1 MGVPTTLVAL
11 ELTLRAEHDPV
22 RQGHIAHL
30 AGRLGYHAIW
40 LPVDSTAAPEPD
52 ALDLLALAARPARLG
67 LLPRGPLDP
76 GPSWLAGTGDLLVEL
91 PAVAQAE
98 VPPAELVVAAGGPD
112 RWRER
117 VRTTGL
123 DLTAAGYVVHAATRE
138 AAQLEL
144 GRARQ
149 ARAGA
154 GRTAADYPLVVALP
168 VSIGRTMSEAA
179 ARALRD
185 PTLAEDEHGDPRVAG
200 LFGTL
205 EHAQDQA
212 LALTR
217 AGADAIRATLA
228 DEADVADLLA
238 QLRSVAVGPTPL
250 LHARD
255 GG

>member
-30 AGRLGYHAIW
+30 AGRLGYRAIW
-40 LPVDSTAAPEPD
+40 LPVDIAATVDPD
-52 ALDLLALAARPARLG
+52 VLDMLALSARPARLG
-67 LLPRGPLDP
+67 LLLRGPTA
-76 GPSWLAGTGDLLVEL
+76 GPALVHWLAGSGDVLVEL
-91 PAVAQAE
+91 AGTPPGPAR
-98 VPPAELVVAAGGPD
+98 AELVAAVGGPQ

-117 VRTTGL
+117 VRTTDL
-123 DLTAAGYVVHAATRE
+123 DLTAAGHVVRAATRD
-138 AAQLEL
+138 AAQFEL
-144 GRARQ
+144 AQ
-149 ARAGA
+149 ARSARA
-154 GRTAADYPLVVALP
+154 EARLHPADYPLIIALP
-168 VSIGRTMSEAA
+168 VAIGRTMSEAA

-185 PTLAEDEHGDPRVAG
+185 PALVELGDPREAG

-205 EHAQDQA
+205 EQAQAQA
-212 LALTR
+212 LALAR

-228 DEADVADLLA
+228 DEADVTDLLA

-255 GG
+255 RG